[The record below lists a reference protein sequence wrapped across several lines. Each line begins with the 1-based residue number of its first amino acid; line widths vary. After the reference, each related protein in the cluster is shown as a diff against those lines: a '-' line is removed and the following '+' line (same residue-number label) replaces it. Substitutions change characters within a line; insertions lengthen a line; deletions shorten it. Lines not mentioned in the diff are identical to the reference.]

1 MRMVD
6 FPQMGWS
13 MLLHIPEIKWWWWQT
28 LEKYQNC
35 KDWGKFGKTFL
46 KVKPFVTFIDKL
58 LHFHFCRRHEWNN
71 EEYTNHPYVGIR
83 QCRES
88 SRTIHF
94 ALLQRWAHCR
104 RNCRGTPATV
114 CMISFKKSTGY
125 CFVCFGRVCSQTYDP
140 ERKFQVWIEDLV
152 LDENLESENLGDLT
166 TSNEP
171 LWLTPRSNS
180 SLSRVRWTE
189 SMTIDKRRPFLEWGS
204 LSAWVS
210 LNKFWSCPTFMEIK
224 LIFKSKV

>member
-6 FPQMGWS
+6 FPQNGWS

-104 RNCRGTPATV
+104 RSCRGTPATV
-114 CMISFKKSTGY
+114 CMISFKTSAAHR
-125 CFVCFGRVCSQTYDP
+125 FVML
-140 ERKFQVWIEDLV
+140 W
-152 LDENLESENLGDLT
+152 ESLFTNYMLIAA
-166 TSNEP
+166 
-171 LWLTPRSNS
+171 LWFIQIREGAQQKGIPIL
-180 SLSRVRWTE
+180 LS
-189 SMTIDKRRPFLEWGS
+189 
-204 LSAWVS
+204 
-210 LNKFWSCPTFMEIK
+210 EI
-224 LIFKSKV
+224 L